1 MNLGLMRTDMFT
13 AVLNGQ
19 KVGMLGVGSS
29 SEELAV
35 SDDNSTTI
43 RKMACL
49 TLHLTTGLLV
59 VL

>member
-1 MNLGLMRTDMFT
+1 MRTDVFT

-19 KVGMLGVGSS
+19 KVGMFGVGSS

-49 TLHLTTGLLV
+49 TLHMTTGLLV
-59 VL
+59 LL